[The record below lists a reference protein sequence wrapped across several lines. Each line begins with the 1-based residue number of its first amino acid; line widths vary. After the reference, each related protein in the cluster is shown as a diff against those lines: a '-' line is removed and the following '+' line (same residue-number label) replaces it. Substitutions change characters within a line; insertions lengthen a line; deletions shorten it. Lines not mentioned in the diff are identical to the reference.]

1 MEPRQSILLAPHF
14 QEIKTVQKNWGWFL
28 ALGILLVILGCLAI
42 STSVYT
48 TILSV
53 VILGAFLIVAGL
65 VQVFQ
70 AFMARAWSGFFLS
83 LLLGVLYVVT
93 GILCLAKPAVMA
105 VGLTLWIAAFF
116 FIAGIFRMC
125 TSAYLRFRHWGW
137 IFFNGLVT
145 FILGVLII
153 SEWPISGLWVIGL
166 FIGIDL
172 IFAGWAW
179 VLLSLTARQPAKT
192 KQ

>member
-1 MEPRQSILLAPHF
+1 M
-14 QEIKTVQKNWGWFL
+14 
-28 ALGILLVILGCLAI
+28 
-42 STSVYT
+42 
-48 TILSV
+48 
-53 VILGAFLIVAGL
+53 ILGAFLIVAGL

-70 AFMARAWSGFFLS
+70 RMARAWSGFFLS
-83 LLLGVLYVVT
+83 LLLGVLYTVT

-116 FIAGIFRMC
+116 FIAGIFRMS

-137 IFFNGLVT
+137 VFFNGLVT

-179 VLLSLTARQPAKT
+179 VLLSLTAFRQPAKT
-192 KQ
+192 KP